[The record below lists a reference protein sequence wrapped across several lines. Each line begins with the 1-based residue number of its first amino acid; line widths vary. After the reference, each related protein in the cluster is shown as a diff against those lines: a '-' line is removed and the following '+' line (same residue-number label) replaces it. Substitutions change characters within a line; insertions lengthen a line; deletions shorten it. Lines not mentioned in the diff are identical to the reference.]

1 MAINIRNTVDGLIQ
15 KFLRLADLGLPEI
28 AKSRLER
35 KSRELRRQRRHTQL
49 AEHLSTIQTAAAVQK
64 ANDFDPNFLYNHNGL
79 PE

>member
-15 KFLRLADLGLPEI
+15 KFLKLTDLDLTEI

-35 KSRELRRQRRHTQL
+35 KYRELRRQRRHTQL
-49 AEHLSTIQTAAAVQK
+49 AEHLSAIQTAAAQK
-64 ANDFDPNFLYNHNGL
+64 ANNFDPNFLYDHDGL